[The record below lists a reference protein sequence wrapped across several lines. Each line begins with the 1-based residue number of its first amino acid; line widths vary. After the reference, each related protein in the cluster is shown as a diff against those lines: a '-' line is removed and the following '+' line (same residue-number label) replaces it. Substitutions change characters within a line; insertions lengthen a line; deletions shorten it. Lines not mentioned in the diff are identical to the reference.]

1 MASTLLDK
9 LKVKKPPQ
17 LRESIEI
24 QLKPASKQEEVEIKT
39 KIIDKTKEGEF
50 DRREWIEEIQENMK
64 VHKKTLSAKPRPVIV
79 DKKKPKKLKKRLKL
93 ETVPPLAVIEEQSSE
108 LPRDAVPRDAVP
120 RDAVPPGEMP
130 SIRRKSPS
138 PIKTVKQGPLSL
150 IKIGDTPLN
159 KRFVKERDDVQ
170 VQASSYYMNNR
181 QIFINFMISLFG
193 KYKAELG
200 LTESEST
207 CNRDSDAPFAPMA
220 HQKIVRD
227 YISLY
232 TPYRGVL
239 LFHGLGS
246 GKTCSS
252 IAIAEGMK
260 SSKQVIIMTPASLRM
275 NYVEEL
281 KKCGDVLYRKNQ
293 FWEFI
298 NTQSQP
304 TLIENLSSVLQL
316 SVEYIEKQGGAWLM
330 NITKP
335 SNFNTLDAAQKK
347 SLDLQLNEM
356 IRYKYKFI
364 NYNGLRMS
372 NLRDLTN
379 NYTINPFDNAII
391 IIDEAHNFVSRIVNK
406 LGKEDTLSAKLYQ
419 YLMSADSARIVMLT
433 GTPIINYPNEI
444 AIMFNILRGYIKTWT
459 FNLTINK
466 ERKVSNDFFKS
477 IFKSTVLGGNIMD
490 YMSYNPANTTLV
502 ITRNPFGFVN
512 KTRKNTYEG
521 VRIGD
526 RGDISDSDFIRL
538 VTKILVK
545 NNITV
550 TPEGTR
556 VTTYKALP
564 DTLAE
569 FQSYFIDSSGE
580 VKNMNLFKRRILG
593 LTSYF
598 RDMFSLMPKYDKS
611 EDFHIVHIPMS
622 DFQFSIYEEARV
634 QERKLELQ
642 NARRRKKGANDIFED
657 SVSTYRIF
665 SRAFCN
671 FVFPRPHIK
680 RPLPGKSGDIEAAL
694 LEETADEDLLDAISP
709 SDKKDNV
716 DGRFEA
722 DELDQVVNPDMSSY
736 EDRIKSVLKQLETQK
751 TTYLSPQALQTYSPK
766 FLNIL
771 ENVENVD
778 HKGLHLIYSQFRTLE
793 GIGILKLIF
802 EANGF
807 AQFKLKKESENWV
820 LDIPDDEQGKPMF
833 GLYTGTETPEEK
845 ELLRNVFNGD
855 WQYLP
860 PSLATQLTERSS
872 NNLYGEI
879 IKVIMIT
886 ASGAEGISLKN
897 VRFVHI
903 TEPYWHPV
911 RLQQVIG
918 RARRLCSH
926 QELPEELRTV
936 KVFLYL
942 MTFTKEQLESDDSIE
957 LRLKDKSKIDNIT
970 PVTSDEALYEIAV
983 AKEKITDSILLAVKE
998 ASIDCALHSKSSDKE
1013 KLKCFSFGSV
1023 DSSKF
1028 SFLPSYAQEDDDED
1042 NARNKREITWEAT
1055 EIELEGIKYAL
1066 DQNTGNVY
1074 NLESYLKGN
1083 PIQIGRLIIEG
1094 TGKKQTYR
1102 LEFI

>member
-1 MASTLLDK
+1 MLL
-9 LKVKKPPQ
+9 
-17 LRESIEI
+17 
-24 QLKPASKQEEVEIKT
+24 
-39 KIIDKTKEGEF
+39 
-50 DRREWIEEIQENMK
+50 
-64 VHKKTLSAKPRPVIV
+64 
-79 DKKKPKKLKKRLKL
+79 
-93 ETVPPLAVIEEQSSE
+93 
-108 LPRDAVPRDAVP
+108 
-120 RDAVPPGEMP
+120 
-130 SIRRKSPS
+130 
-138 PIKTVKQGPLSL
+138 
-150 IKIGDTPLN
+150 
-159 KRFVKERDDVQ
+159 
-170 VQASSYYMNNR
+170 
-181 QIFINFMISLFG
+181 
-193 KYKAELG
+193 
-200 LTESEST
+200 
-207 CNRDSDAPFAPMA
+207 
-220 HQKIVRD
+220 HQKLVRD
-227 YISLY
+227 YLSLY
-232 TPYRGVL
+232 TPYRGLL

-598 RDMFSLMPKYDKS
+598 RDMFSLMPKYDKR

-622 DFQFSIYEEARV
+622 DFQFSVYEEARV

-665 SRAFCN
+665 SRAFSN

-722 DELDQVVNPDMSSY
+722 DEFDQGVNPDMASY

-771 ENVENVD
+771 ENVENID

-807 AQFKLKKESENWV
+807 AQFKLIKESYV
-820 LDIPDDEQGKPMF
+820 
-833 GLYTGTETPEEK
+833 
-845 ELLRNVFNGD
+845 V
-855 WQYLP
+855 
-860 PSLATQLTERSS
+860 S
-872 NNLYGEI
+872 
-879 IKVIMIT
+879 
-886 ASGAEGISLKN
+886 
-897 VRFVHI
+897 
-903 TEPYWHPV
+903 
-911 RLQQVIG
+911 
-918 RARRLCSH
+918 
-926 QELPEELRTV
+926 
-936 KVFLYL
+936 
-942 MTFTKEQLESDDSIE
+942 
-957 LRLKDKSKIDNIT
+957 
-970 PVTSDEALYEIAV
+970 
-983 AKEKITDSILLAVKE
+983 
-998 ASIDCALHSKSSDKE
+998 
-1013 KLKCFSFGSV
+1013 
-1023 DSSKF
+1023 
-1028 SFLPSYAQEDDDED
+1028 
-1042 NARNKREITWEAT
+1042 
-1055 EIELEGIKYAL
+1055 
-1066 DQNTGNVY
+1066 
-1074 NLESYLKGN
+1074 
-1083 PIQIGRLIIEG
+1083 
-1094 TGKKQTYR
+1094 
-1102 LEFI
+1102 